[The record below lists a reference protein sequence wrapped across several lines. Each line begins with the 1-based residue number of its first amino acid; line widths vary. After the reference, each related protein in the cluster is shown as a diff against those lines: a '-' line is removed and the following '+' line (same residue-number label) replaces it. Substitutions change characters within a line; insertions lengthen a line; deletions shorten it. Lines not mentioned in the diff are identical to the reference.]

1 MAPTGRGLVHVPA
14 RVVTP
19 EDGILCAITSH
30 LAQKDFP
37 VWGGGVQYLSIHVAL
52 GLAQDTSIVLGPVSV
67 ADWACLPVISD
78 FYTPLTPPSTNRDSW
93 CWKTHPQLKCK
104 KSWCIYTNFFGVFFN
119 FEFLKEICCNILK
132 IIFPCFALYLHQKF
146 YCAFKYIS
154 KFNSLKRAISH
165 I

>member
-1 MAPTGRGLVHVPA
+1 MFPSLYQSHSYEPIIPLLLLTVFITHDCSMAPTGRGLVHVPA

-19 EDGILCAITSH
+19 EDGILSAITSH

-52 GLAQDTSIVLGPVSV
+52 GLAQDTSVVLGPVGV

-104 KSWCIYTNFFGVFFN
+104 KSWCIYTNFFGVFLTLN
-119 FEFLKEICCNILK
+119 F
-132 IIFPCFALYLHQKF
+132 
-146 YCAFKYIS
+146 
-154 KFNSLKRAISH
+154 
-165 I
+165 